1 MTMVVALRHTV
12 DRPPLIYDVCWHEN
26 VRHDVVASR
35 CLVLVDD
42 VRDDVFEGDES
53 RHQIG

>member
-1 MTMVVALRHTV
+1 ME
-12 DRPPLIYDVCWHEN
+12 PLIDDVCWHEN

-42 VRDDVFEGDES
+42 VRDGVFEGDES